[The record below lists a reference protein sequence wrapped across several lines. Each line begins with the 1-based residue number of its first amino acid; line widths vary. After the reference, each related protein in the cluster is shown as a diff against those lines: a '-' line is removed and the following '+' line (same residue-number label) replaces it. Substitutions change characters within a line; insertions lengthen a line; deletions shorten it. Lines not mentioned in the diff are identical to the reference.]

1 MGKKVGIVAAAIVG
15 LITILL
21 ILEIWG
27 VIHIDLFI
35 YLKSF
40 ATWLIL
46 LGAGLMFLI
55 IYGMFF
61 WKGNTMSMR
70 EKRELEKKNQN
81 QGGNSNRASD
91 N

>member
-1 MGKKVGIVAAAIVG
+1 MGRTVGIIAAAIVG
-15 LITILL
+15 IITLLL

-27 VIHIDLFI
+27 VVHIDFFT
-35 YLKSF
+35 YLRSF
-40 ATWLIL
+40 ATWIIL

-70 EKRELEKKNQN
+70 EKRELEKKNQ
-81 QGGNSNRASD
+81 GNGQRD
-91 N
+91 